1 MRQVGSPGGSGGG
14 KRGVSRQ
21 DSVNSGTSFV
31 REHLTDLEKTKV
43 SQSDISTD
51 VAKQEA
57 SILKLLSSLDQNI
70 ASGTDSSMTHAQNLL
85 DNLEKSQAGVQSEL
99 MILLD
104 NFQNG
109 FVTADHL
116 AGTNLTYPYLN
127 LVVTSIFFYPT
138 SRWSP

>member
-1 MRQVGSPGGSGGG
+1 MRQVGSSGGSGGG

-31 REHLTDLEKTKV
+31 REHLTELEKTKS

-51 VAKQEA
+51 VATTEA

-70 ASGTDSSMTHAQNLL
+70 VSGKETSMIHAQNLL
-85 DNLEKSQAGVQSEL
+85 DGLQKSQAGVQSEL
-99 MILLD
+99 MVLLD

-109 FVTADHL
+109 FITADHL
-116 AGTNLTYPYLN
+116 AGMNLPYP
-127 LVVTSIFFYPT
+127 
-138 SRWSP
+138 

>member
-1 MRQVGSPGGSGGG
+1 MRPIGSSGGGASGGG

-31 REHLTDLEKTKV
+31 REHMNEDEKAKV

-70 ASGTDSSMTHAQNLL
+70 MSTDSNMSHAQNLL
-85 DNLEKSQAGVQSEL
+85 DSLEKSQAGVQSEL

-116 AGTNLTYPYLN
+116 AGTNL
-127 LVVTSIFFYPT
+127 S
-138 SRWSP
+138 